1 MEENRFKIR
10 SYGWA
15 ELALC
20 YNPSLHP
27 DSASRLLRRW
37 VQKNNRLADELK
49 ATGFVPRQR
58 ILTPLQ
64 VSVVVTYLGEP

>member
-49 ATGFVPRQR
+49 ATGFIPRQR

-64 VSVVVTYLGEP
+64 VSVVITYLGEP

>member
-1 MEENRFKIR
+1 MDESRFKIR

-49 ATGFVPRQR
+49 ATGFIPRQR

-64 VSVVVTYLGEP
+64 VSVVITYLGEP

>member
-49 ATGFVPRQR
+49 ATGFIPRQR

>member
-10 SYGWA
+10 NYGWA

-49 ATGFVPRQR
+49 ATGFIPRQR